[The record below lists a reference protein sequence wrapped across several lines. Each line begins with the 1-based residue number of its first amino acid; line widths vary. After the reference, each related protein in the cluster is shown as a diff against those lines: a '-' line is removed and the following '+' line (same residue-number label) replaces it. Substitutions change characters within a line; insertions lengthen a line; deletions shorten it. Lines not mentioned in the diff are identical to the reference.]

1 MALAE
6 LMRDT
11 ISVFDKAGNL
21 VKENEKASVQ
31 GGNTIITLNG
41 NYPVEIGYFVER
53 KTAGG
58 VTEKYKVLEPNF
70 NPGLRVIKAHY
81 QMKVINVNAIPDP
94 RTSSIS
100 NTIHASGNA
109 RVYQHSVD
117 NSVNTYTT
125 NDFKQALNQIKSDI
139 LDLDLDNVEQALTT
153 KVINKISEE
162 VESGNLNKDKVSA
175 YISLFPAAVTV
186 LDSVVKLAT
195 MAGL

>member
-11 ISVFDKAGNL
+11 ISVFDKDGNL

-31 GGNTIITLNG
+31 DGNTIITLNG

-53 KTAGG
+53 KTVGG

-70 NPGLRVIKAHY
+70 SPGLRVIKAHY
-81 QMKVINVNAIPDP
+81 QMRVINVNAIPDP

-117 NSVNTYTT
+117 NSVNTYKT
-125 NDFKQALNQIKSDI
+125 NDFNIYI
-139 LDLDLDNVEQALTT
+139 GNVFF
-153 KVINKISEE
+153 IIS
-162 VESGNLNKDKVSA
+162 
-175 YISLFPAAVTV
+175 I
-186 LDSVVKLAT
+186 
-195 MAGL
+195 